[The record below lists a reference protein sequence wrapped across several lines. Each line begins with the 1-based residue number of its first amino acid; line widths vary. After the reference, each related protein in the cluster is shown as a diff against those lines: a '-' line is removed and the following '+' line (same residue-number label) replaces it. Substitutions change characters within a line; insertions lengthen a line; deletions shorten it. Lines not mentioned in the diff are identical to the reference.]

1 MFKEESTAGQLHQS
15 NINTLKI
22 AHWHNGRIR
31 KKRKCDQNAGVNNMR
46 KKRAKSTES
55 SANYLIRH
63 SKEKD
68 MTASSS
74 PLTSTPTIFPVLRQ
88 TDIEMGGIFISKRQN
103 PLRELVSLYI

>member
-31 KKRKCDQNAGVNNMR
+31 KCDQNARINNMR
-46 KKRAKSTES
+46 KKREKSTES

-63 SKEKD
+63 SKETD
-68 MTASSS
+68 MTASSTS
-74 PLTSTPTIFPVLRQ
+74 LTSTPTIFTVLKQ
-88 TDIEMGGIFISKRQN
+88 TDIEMDGIFISKRQK
-103 PLRELVSLYI
+103 PLRELVSLQI